1 MTSMS
6 SQRSDL
12 FDPTPRSH
20 MLELMSAERPGDL
33 NRFLMEAYARPLAAY
48 LSATSFRQLGP
59 CDDLVAGFFAS
70 RLDRREWI
78 EAWVQ
83 SGLRLRRWLVNGL
96 LLYAKEELRR
106 RGRDQVVEGDVEPLS
121 PSVERLFDRT
131 YAREVVRLA
140 CEQAAASCGADGLSL
155 HWSLFLRHHADGRT
169 YAALAAEEELSEG
182 RVVGF
187 IRTATGRFREAVA
200 RLLVRDGANR
210 EELDRE
216 IAALLEG
223 LAEK

>member
-1 MTSMS
+1 MS

-20 MLELMSAERPGDL
+20 MLELLSAERPDDL

-48 LSATSFRQLGP
+48 LSATSYRHLGS

-70 RLDRREWI
+70 RLGRREWI

-106 RGRDQVVEGDVEPLS
+106 RGRDQAVDGGGEPLS
-121 PSVERLFDRT
+121 PSVERLFDRA

-140 CEQAAASCGADGLSL
+140 CEQAAASCNSDGLSL
-155 HWSLFLRHHADGRT
+155 HWSLFLRHHAEGRS
-169 YAALAAEEELSEG
+169 YAALAADEELSEG

-187 IRTATGRFREAVA
+187 VRTATGRFREAVA
-200 RLLVRDGANR
+200 RLLVRDGASR
-210 EELDRE
+210 DELDRE
-216 IAALLEG
+216 IASLLEG